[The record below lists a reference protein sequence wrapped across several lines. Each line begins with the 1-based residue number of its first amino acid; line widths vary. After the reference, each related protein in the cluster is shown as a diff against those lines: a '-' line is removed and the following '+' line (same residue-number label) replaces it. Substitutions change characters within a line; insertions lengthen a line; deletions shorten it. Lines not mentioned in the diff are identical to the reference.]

1 MKLTILGCHSAIP
14 RKHRKP
20 TSQVLEIKN
29 HLFLI
34 DCAEGTQV
42 ELRRNK
48 VKFSKIKHVFIS
60 HLHGDHYYG
69 LIGLISSYQL
79 LNRREDLHIYSPK
92 GLKEVILLQLKLAN
106 TWTKFNLVFH
116 ELKEEEPQLIF
127 EDGEVTVHTVP
138 LDHRIYT
145 NGFIFKEKPGERK
158 LDYKKAVNAKI
169 DVAYFRKLK
178 KGKDVPNK
186 EGRIISNNEVT
197 YDPPSPR
204 SYAFCSDTAYS
215 EKLAKHVKGVNVM
228 YHESTFLE
236 EHKHLAEPTKHSTAK
251 QAAEI
256 AKQAKVEHL
265 ILGHFS
271 TRYEKLEPFLTEAQE
286 IFKNTIMAED
296 GKTLNL
302 DKL

>member
-20 TSQVLEIKN
+20 TSQVLEIKS
-29 HLFLI
+29 HTFLI

-48 VKFSKIKHVFIS
+48 IRFSKINHVFIS

-79 LNRREDLHIYSPK
+79 LNRQEELHIYSPK

-106 TWTKFNLVFH
+106 TWTKFNLFFH
-116 ELKEEEPQLIF
+116 ELTDNAPQILY
-127 EDGEVTVHTVP
+127 EDGEVIVRTVP

-145 NGFIFKEKPGERK
+145 NGFVFKEKPGERK
-158 LDYKKAVNAKI
+158 LDYKKAVAANI
-169 DVAYFRKLK
+169 DVAYFRNLK
-178 KGKDVPNK
+178 KGRDVPNR
-186 EGRIISNNEVT
+186 EGTIVANNTVT
-197 YDPPSPR
+197 INPLTPK
-204 SYAFCSDTAYS
+204 SYAYCSDTAYN
-215 EKLAKHVKGVNVM
+215 ENLVNYIRGVDVL

-236 EHKHLAEPTKHSTAK
+236 QHKHLTQPTKHSTAK
-251 QAAEI
+251 EAAEI
-256 AKQAKVEHL
+256 ALKAEVKQL

-271 TRYEKLEPFLTEAQE
+271 TRYESLEPFLAEAKE
-286 IFKNTIMAED
+286 IFENTVMAED
-296 GKTLNL
+296 GKTFNL
-302 DKL
+302 GNL